1 MDPTKYDEI
10 CIRDWDVH
18 AVTRLGYP
26 YDRWDP
32 GDHRHVNTVDHLSG
46 VHYHRLLDGRR
57 VYRKWPIGFY
67 VDEYTRRVEQLVRAH
82 QIGIIHGAGGL
93 ASLAHPGRTRIDSR
107 IKALSL
113 AGLDAIE
120 VYHSD
125 HDKETVERYHRM
137 ASELGLLM
145 TGGSDFHGDP
155 THGIEPGTSTLPADE
170 WQRLNAARR
179 RHVVE

>member
-1 MDPTKYDEI
+1 MGPPCKVSLPALPQPGSVTN
-10 CIRDWDVH
+10 
-18 AVTRLGYP
+18 AV
-26 YDRWDP
+26 
-32 GDHRHVNTVDHLSG
+32 LSETENG
-46 VHYHRLLDGRR
+46 
-57 VYRKWPIGFY
+57 WM
-67 VDEYTRRVEQLVRAH
+67 
-82 QIGIIHGAGGL
+82 L
-93 ASLAHPGRTRIDSR
+93 AF
-107 IKALSL
+107 ALSL

-155 THGIEPGTSTLPADE
+155 THGIEPGTSTLPATE